1 MYIEFRIQDNVPR
14 MVIARAHASIGTNL
28 AEWAE
33 KYNIQYRQKIHKY
46 TLRVTF
52 DKDEFYTLFAL
63 TWVSPEWTTY
73 RLVTDLNNKI

>member
-1 MYIEFRIQDNVPR
+1 MYLEFQLRNTVPR
-14 MVIARAHASIGTNL
+14 MVIMRAHAEIGANL
-28 AEWAE
+28 AEWAA
-33 KYNIQYRQKIHKY
+33 KYNIRYRQKIHKY

-52 DKDEFYTLFAL
+52 DEDESYTLFAL